1 MSKFVRRDALK
12 LLSSILAVCSQD
24 HVLYLVQQAKV
35 LPVLFGVLVRAD
47 EHKPVK
53 NANVSIKAPSKLEIA
68 SYYEHL
74 LSVIWSMLK
83 QLHDCSE
90 IWFFI
95 IFKLNLFFTQTSKFV
110 PEIKTK
116 ITQERLIFKLLE
128 NDLEKT
134 KRVR

>member
-35 LPVLFGVLVRAD
+35 LPVLFSVLVRAD

-53 NANVSIKAPSKLEIA
+53 NTNVSIKTPSKLEIA

-90 IWFFI
+90 I
-95 IFKLNLFFTQTSKFV
+95 
-110 PEIKTK
+110 KTK

-134 KRVR
+134 KRIR